1 MQFKV
6 PAPLNNPL
14 KVCVSSP
21 DWLGYQ
27 SLVFKVSY
35 GLSTL
40 FGEKGTSDTL
50 RGVTS
55 TLSLNEYAIR
65 VKLPPLM
72 LILVLQRY

>member
-6 PAPLNNPL
+6 LSPLNNPL

-27 SLVFKVSY
+27 SLVFKVSS

-40 FGEKGTSDTL
+40 FGENGTSDTL

-55 TLSLNEYAIR
+55 IFSL
-65 VKLPPLM
+65 K
-72 LILVLQRY
+72 

>member
-6 PAPLNNPL
+6 PAALNNPL

-55 TLSLNEYAIR
+55 TLSL
-65 VKLPPLM
+65 K
-72 LILVLQRY
+72 